1 MCGIAG
7 FVGEISSHDAISPE
21 DILGSISHRGPD
33 GKGFTTV
40 RGSSGWAFFAHSRL
54 SIIDTSSTGA
64 QPMVVRDSSSKPGI
78 TIAFNGEIY
87 NYRIIREELSG
98 YGVRFSGG
106 SDTEV
111 ILQAYKAWGPDS
123 FSRLRGMF
131 AFALAD
137 PSKDLVFLARDHLG
151 IKPLYLHSTSQ
162 GGLSFASEVRA
173 FRFLPGSE
181 KAKRIN
187 RDALHGFLAQGMIL
201 GDKAFIDGVDELEP
215 GQFLAFDF
223 AGRQKS
229 KSRFTAPVQNG
240 DSGKWGE
247 RPRAIDSIREAL
259 EVSIGR
265 HLIADVPVGI
275 FLSAGID
282 STALATI
289 ASESHPDLRTVS
301 IGFDQ
306 KESDESDEAASIAAQ
321 LGIRNEVVTL
331 HAQSILTDLDA
342 VFAVMDQPTVD
353 GFNTFFVSRA
363 ARQAGLKVALSGLG
377 GDELFGGYASFRDV
391 PRAHRISWLAGIAGI
406 GRLVSATGRLFR
418 SRSLWKA
425 GRTGFFPPGFAGMYF
440 LRRELFSTED
450 RLDLLGRPSRKIEPI
465 TGAPVDLLQTLSD
478 KVSTLDSQNSVAILE
493 QQVYMRSMLLR
504 DSDVFSMA
512 NGLEIRVPFLDQD
525 LFGLVN
531 SMPGIWKRPYP
542 KPKALLVDAVG
553 SRFPVGIQGRK
564 KRGFSFPWSAWF
576 RGPMREF
583 VRERLNSDTWQKLQI
598 PKTAVDKIWHR
609 FELKDPTVTAL
620 HVLALVCLAELVERQ
635 QLSL

>member
-1 MCGIAG
+1 LGENRLQAGISIEG
-7 FVGEISSHDAISPE
+7 V
-21 DILGSISHRGPD
+21 LGAISHRGPD
-33 GKGFTTV
+33 GKGAKSIQ
-40 RGSSGWAFFAHSRL
+40 GKSGKAFFAHSRL

-64 QPMVVRDSSSKPGI
+64 QPMVVGDSPAEPGI
-78 TIAFNGEIY
+78 TITFNGEIY
-87 NYRIIREELSG
+87 NFLQIKEELSG
-98 YGVRFSGG
+98 LGFRFSGG

-111 ILQAYKAWGPDS
+111 ILQAYRAWGPD
-123 FSRLRGMF
+123 FFFRLRGMF

-137 PSKDLVFLARDHLG
+137 PGRDTVFLARDHQG
-151 IKPLYLHSTSQ
+151 IKPLYLLSPSQ

-181 KAKRIN
+181 KARRIS
-187 RDALHGFLAQGMIL
+187 RDALHGFFAQGMVL
-201 GDKAFIDGVDELEP
+201 GERSFVEGVEELGP
-215 GQFLAFDF
+215 GQCLALDF
-223 AGRQKS
+223 TGRQKF
-229 KSRFTAPVQNG
+229 RTTFTGPVQNG
-240 DSGKWGE
+240 HSGKWDE

-259 EVSIGR
+259 GVSVGW

-306 KESDESDEAASIAAQ
+306 KESDESEEAASIAAQ

-331 HAQSILTDLDA
+331 RAQSILADLDA

-391 PRAHRISWLAGIAGI
+391 PRAQKISWLARIAGI
-406 GRLVSATGRLFR
+406 GRLVSATGRLLR
-418 SRSLWKA
+418 SRFLWKA
-425 GRTGFFPPGFAGMYF
+425 GRTGFYPPGFAGMYF

-450 RLDLLGRPSRKIEPI
+450 RLDLLGNPSRGIDPV
-465 TGAPVDLLQTLSD
+465 TGAPLDLLETLTSQI
-478 KVSTLDSQNSVAILE
+478 STLDPENSVGLLE
-493 QQVYMRSMLLR
+493 QQVYMRNMLLR

-525 LFGLVN
+525 LMRLVN
-531 SMPGIWKRPYP
+531 PMPGIWKRPKP

-553 SRFPVGIQGRK
+553 ARFPKWILGRK
-564 KRGFSFPWSAWF
+564 KRGFTFPWNAWF
-576 RGPMREF
+576 RGSMRGF
-583 VRERLNSDTWQKLQI
+583 ARERLDSNIWQKIQI
-598 PKTAVDKIWHR
+598 PKNGVDKIWQR
-609 FELKDPTVTAL
+609 FEQKDPSVTAL
-620 HVLALVCLAELVERQ
+620 HVLALVSLAEMVERQ
-635 QLSL
+635 KLSL